1 MPFARTC
8 SPRRARP
15 GGRRGALLRLGL
27 GWGAVWSAGA
37 LTAAAPARAGSPLGR
52 AHAERG
58 GSADPVV
65 LTLRVL
71 LKGQPEREITMS
83 MAELAALPQHSYST
97 RTPWYARARKFTG
110 PLLRELLR
118 HHGIEGAATLR
129 AIALNNYKAELPVE
143 DVMRHDVVLARLLDD
158 KPMAIRDKGPL
169 FIIYPFDAN
178 ERLQSERYYNRCAW
192 QLRTLEVR

>member
-1 MPFARTC
+1 MPALRP
-8 SPRRARP
+8 SPVNRERAV
-15 GGRRGALLRLGL
+15 GRRGAFARLGALL
-27 GWGAVWSAGA
+27 GAWGGVSAAWALPRGGA
-37 LTAAAPARAGSPLGR
+37 Q
-52 AHAERG
+52 AERG
-58 GSADPVV
+58 AATDPVV

-71 LKGQPEREITMS
+71 IKGQPEREITMS
-83 MAELAALPQHSYST
+83 MAELAALPQHSFST
-97 RTPWYARARKFTG
+97 RTPWYPKARTFTG

-118 HHGIEGAATLR
+118 HHRIEGATTLR

-143 DVMRHDVVLARLLDD
+143 DVLRHDVVLARLLDD

-192 QLRTLEVR
+192 QLKTLEAR